1 MSAMV
6 FYSPTVVKGGA
17 GSGSGVRPYRMRE
30 AFGRLGYEVI
40 DVSGRH
46 RERHGAM
53 ARARERVDAGG
64 VEFVYAEMA
73 STPVEESTIS
83 ILMVNESLDLMTR
96 STSMV
101 ILKSRSA

>member
-53 ARARERVDAGG
+53 ARGRGRGGVRVRGDGLDAGG
-64 VEFVYAEMA
+64 ADRA
-73 STPVEESTIS
+73 HHHAGGS
-83 ILMVNESLDLMTR
+83 
-96 STSMV
+96 
-101 ILKSRSA
+101 SR

>member
-1 MSAMV
+1 LKLSAV
-6 FYSPTVVKGGA
+6 QAS
-17 GSGSGVRPYRMRE
+17 S
-30 AFGRLGYEVI
+30 
-40 DVSGRH
+40 
-46 RERHGAM
+46 
-53 ARARERVDAGG
+53 
-64 VEFVYAEMA
+64 EMA